1 VAPPAAYHALSEDQ
15 RTAFEAAYELTFTT
29 QTVAAAPPAVLQ
41 QIAAGNALW
50 PLNPHCYSKCVETQQ
65 EARAIT
71 DSERRAMLQC
81 MRLALQDAERCA
93 ALGPRRGHCC
103 AGAVI
108 VDPEHSGA
116 VTVATGYDAV
126 VAQLQGQWQQGG
138 LLTALQHPLMHP
150 VVLCVGAVA
159 TAQLAARSA
168 DTAATEAAAAAAR
181 TEPPAAAATAA
192 AATAAAAGAAAV
204 AQADQPDTIDSSA
217 AGSSG
222 SDSKGQYLCTGY
234 DVYLTHEPCCLC
246 AMALVHS
253 RARRVIY
260 GVPNTDCGVL
270 GSTAK
275 LHTEGLN
282 HAYRVF
288 KNVLLQDCSAVAL
301 QHSNSNSTAAS
312 S

>member
-1 VAPPAAYHALSEDQ
+1 VAPPTAYQALPEDQ

-71 DSERRAMLQC
+71 DSERRSMLQC
-81 MRLALQDAERCA
+81 MRLALQDAERCS
-93 ALGPRRGHCC
+93 ALGPRTGRCC

-108 VDPEHSGA
+108 VDPQHSGA

-126 VAQLQGQWQQGG
+126 VAQLQGQWQEGG

-159 TAQLAARSA
+159 AAQLAASPV
-168 DTAATEAAAAAAR
+168 DTTAEVAE
-181 TEPPAAAATAA
+181 ATA
-192 AATAAAAGAAAV
+192 
-204 AQADQPDTIDSSA
+204 ADQPDTTDASA
-217 AGSSG
+217 ASSSG
-222 SDSKGQYLCTGY
+222 SDSRGQYLCTGY

-260 GVPNTDCGVL
+260 GAPNTDCGVL

-288 KNVLLQDCSAVAL
+288 KHVLQQECSAVSL
-301 QHSNSNSTAAS
+301 QHSNSTAAS

>member
-1 VAPPAAYHALSEDQ
+1 MISVCSLRPQVLVAPPAAYQALPEDQ

-29 QTVAAAPPAVLQ
+29 QTIAAAPPAVLQ

-50 PLNPHCYSKCVETQQ
+50 PLNPHCYSKCAETQQ

-71 DSERRAMLQC
+71 DSERRSMLQC
-81 MRLALQDAERCA
+81 MRLALQDAERCN
-93 ALGPRRGHCC
+93 ALGPRKGHCC

-108 VDPEHSGA
+108 VDPQQSGA

-126 VAQLQGQWQQGG
+126 VAQLQGQWQEGG

-150 VVLCVGAVA
+150 VVVCVGAVA
-159 TAQLAARSA
+159 AAQLAASPA
-168 DTAATEAAAAAAR
+168 NTAAATEAAA
-181 TEPPAAAATAA
+181 E
-192 AATAAAAGAAAV
+192 
-204 AQADQPDTIDSSA
+204 QADQSDTVDASTASS
-217 AGSSG
+217 SSG
-222 SDSKGQYLCTGY
+222 SDSRGQYLCTGY

-260 GVPNTDCGVL
+260 GAPSPDCGVL

-288 KNVLLQDCSAVAL
+288 KHVLLHECSAVVL
-301 QHSNSNSTAAS
+301 QHSNSTAAS